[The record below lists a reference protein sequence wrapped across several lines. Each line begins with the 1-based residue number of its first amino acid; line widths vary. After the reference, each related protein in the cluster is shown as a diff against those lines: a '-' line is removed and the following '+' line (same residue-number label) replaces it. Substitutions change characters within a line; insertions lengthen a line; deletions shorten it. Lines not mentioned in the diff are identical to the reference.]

1 MAKNYRDKAL
11 NARQKQIAKHG
22 NDPIRPV
29 TTRRYLSLVV
39 LSKVIMV
46 LIRNKGLAIRLP
58 LGLLLCCL
66 VWSNIE
72 GPAVLR
78 AYQTLSLLA
87 YSRLNLP
94 EAPSTE

>member
-1 MAKNYRDKAL
+1 MAKNDRDKAL

-22 NDPIRPV
+22 NYPIRPV

-46 LIRNKGLAIRLP
+46 LIRNKGLAR
-58 LGLLLCCL
+58 GLLLCCL

-78 AYQTLSLLA
+78 TYQTLSLLA